1 MAEAKRKTKKKAGKK
16 EEAAEAPPPEMPD
29 IDAPAKKGCAKM
41 GRYVLRPHVALDVF
55 LHHAA

>member
-29 IDAPAKKGCAKM
+29 IDAPAKKGAPNGSLRSPTLC
-41 GRYVLRPHVALDVF
+41 RY
-55 LHHAA
+55 

>member
-1 MAEAKRKTKKKAGKK
+1 MAEAKRKTKKKGRQK

-29 IDAPAKKGCAKM
+29 IDAPAKKVRQM
-41 GRYVLRPHVALDVF
+41 GRYVLRPYVALDVF